1 MITLV
6 LGGARSGKSNFAE
19 KIANY
24 RGGQDVIYLATAEPG
39 DQEMAARIE
48 KHIKARPAEWETI
61 EETLKV
67 SRVLADI
74 TSNRVVL
81 LDCITVLVS
90 NLLLQGGVNQEMDDD
105 SREAEVMKEIKAI
118 IKVANKKK
126 LELIMVSNEVG
137 MGLVPGNKLG
147 RLYRDIAGRVNKYL
161 AANADEVYITFAGFP
176 VEIKKQGLENLKKF
190 TQDDL

>member
-6 LGGARSGKSNFAE
+6 CGGARSGKSSFAE
-19 KIANY
+19 KIASY
-24 RGGQDVIYLATAEPG
+24 RGGQDVVYLATAERG
-39 DQEMAARIE
+39 DREMAARIE

-61 EETLKV
+61 EEHLKV
-67 SRVLADI
+67 SRTLADI
-74 TSNRVVL
+74 ASDKVIL

-118 IKVANKKK
+118 IKVANRKK
-126 LELIMVSNEVG
+126 LGLIMVSNEVG

-176 VEIKKQGLENLKKF
+176 IEIKKQGLENLKKF